1 MTGNGPAL
9 WLLVTSTAIGTGLV
23 LWLLKLLIDE
33 ATSAIDAEPADEDGQ
48 AEEPRL
54 TWVLASPD
62 TGAPL
67 HPAPGPAAPHA
78 HTATCVGETLSLT
91 TVQPSRARHAKPRTS

>member
-33 ATSAIDAEPADEDGQ
+33 VTGATTEAADDGQ
-48 AEEPRL
+48 DEEPRL
-54 TWVLASPD
+54 MWVLASPD

-78 HTATCVGETLSLT
+78 HTATCTGETLSLT
-91 TVQPSRARHAKPRTS
+91 TVQPSRARHAKPRTAS